1 MTFIRYCKTNRDRMH
16 YDLYRKLGLPVGSGA
31 VESACKQIVSSRFK
45 RAGCHWSKAGAK
57 PCSPS
62 DAA

>member
-1 MTFIRYCKTNRDRMH
+1 MH
-16 YDLYRKLGLPVGSGA
+16 YDLYRKLGLPVGSGV